1 MCTQI
6 DEQRNLK
13 YASMSWRVKA
23 IILVLIIAVS
33 LFALTCV
40 IIPMRSFHIPLVN
53 YCPFWNMDKK
63 ENMTLEQVNLD
74 LDLVKSLGFR
84 GIKMWNIEEY
94 ESKGWTDEI
103 FEALEQRELKAILP
117 FRWKGWSNFPYNKTE
132 TDEFIQS
139 ESSLCNRLAN
149 KSSLM
154 WYGIHY
160 PVYSWKDEDLNETW
174 NRFKDPLYKS
184 ELQRIIDAMY
194 FADSTH
200 EIYMLLEFDPD
211 WNGNHPPYDLCYIAG
226 FGVEL

>member
-13 YASMSWRVKA
+13 YASMSRRVKA

-94 ESKGWTDEI
+94 ESKEWTDEI

-117 FRWKGWSNFPYNKTE
+117 FRWRG
-132 TDEFIQS
+132 
-139 ESSLCNRLAN
+139 
-149 KSSLM
+149 
-154 WYGIHY
+154 
-160 PVYSWKDEDLNETW
+160 
-174 NRFKDPLYKS
+174 
-184 ELQRIIDAMY
+184 
-194 FADSTH
+194 
-200 EIYMLLEFDPD
+200 
-211 WNGNHPPYDLCYIAG
+211 
-226 FGVEL
+226 